1 MEWWFVDNDVLL
13 VTLED
18 EDVPVTKS
26 LLYLLVQFC
35 LKALFSIKKKKK
47 ISYLSLS
54 NKYLKKEKIHNNS
67 KPLMFD

>member
-1 MEWWFVDNDVLL
+1 MEWWFVDNDVLS

-35 LKALFSIKKKKK
+35 LKALFSIKKKK